1 MDTDGGK
8 LCLVQTV
15 VLRCRKELSLDMSSQ
30 KGNSLGQNL
39 VFAMSHNNSK

>member
-8 LCLVQTV
+8 LCPVQTV
-15 VLRCRKELSLDMSSQ
+15 VLRCQKGLRLDMSSQ

-39 VFAMSHNNSK
+39 VFAMSHNN